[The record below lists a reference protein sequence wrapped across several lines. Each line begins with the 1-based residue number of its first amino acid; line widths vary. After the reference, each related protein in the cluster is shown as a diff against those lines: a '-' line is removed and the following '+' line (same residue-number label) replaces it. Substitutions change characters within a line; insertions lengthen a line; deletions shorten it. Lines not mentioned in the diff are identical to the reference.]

1 MNRLFWATLAACLIL
16 GAAQTIQLNQIN
28 SKPYPGVMVNTGG
41 GWQQARIDSSLRISL
56 DIPPVLSAVGVAG
69 PPGPMGP
76 VGPTG
81 AQGPA
86 GATGATGPTGPTGA
100 TGPAGSGTNLP
111 ITTTPDGGIA
121 VVSVTTGQAGTPTK
135 WNVVQSDGTAC
146 VATFQGGQLRLAC

>member
-1 MNRLFWATLAACLIL
+1 MLASCLIL
-16 GAAQTIQLNQIN
+16 GGAQTVQLRDIN

-41 GWQQARIDSSLRISL
+41 GWQQATIDGSLRISTG
-56 DIPPVLSAVGVAG
+56 IPPMLSAVGVAG
-69 PPGPMGP
+69 VPGPMGP

-111 ITTTPDGGIA
+111 ITATPDGGIA
-121 VVSVTTGQAGTPTK
+121 VVSVTTGQAGKPTA
-135 WNVVQSDGTAC
+135 WQIVQQDGSAC